1 MRVKWCWWKGGHT
14 GAHRRTAW
22 CKGTLY
28 AVYYI
33 SSTGRHIHL
42 HKNTNNM
49 LPKKHIIKYTVQ
61 YTHWWKGGHP
71 GQSRGKMGLGRRLRS
86 TDKTHSSDSKNR
98 SHKYTK
104 KVTQIY
110 KKKTFRTLPSQQ
122 SQCFPQ
128 WLSSIHV
135 LQPGV
140 KNIIIRVE
148 KRKQWQTTLS
158 EETVGFYQ
166 LCSSNVSESCL
177 TSLCLCL

>member
-1 MRVKWCWWKGGHT
+1 
-14 GAHRRTAW
+14 
-22 CKGTLY
+22 
-28 AVYYI
+28 
-33 SSTGRHIHL
+33 
-42 HKNTNNM
+42 
-49 LPKKHIIKYTVQ
+49 
-61 YTHWWKGGHP
+61 
-71 GQSRGKMGLGRRLRS
+71 MGLGRRLRS

-166 LCSSNVSESCL
+166 LWSSNVSESCV
-177 TSLCLCL
+177 TSLCLWTSGAGSVWSLNFILLTLWAKGLTWYNLMYNIRCKRSLPVLNTLRLYEIQESNLLKNFLWNLKIWQNKS

>member
-1 MRVKWCWWKGGHT
+1 
-14 GAHRRTAW
+14 
-22 CKGTLY
+22 
-28 AVYYI
+28 
-33 SSTGRHIHL
+33 
-42 HKNTNNM
+42 
-49 LPKKHIIKYTVQ
+49 
-61 YTHWWKGGHP
+61 
-71 GQSRGKMGLGRRLRS
+71 MGLGRRLRS

-104 KVTQIY
+104 KVTQKY
-110 KKKTFRTLPSQQ
+110 KKTFRTLPSQQ

-166 LCSSNVSESCL
+166 PWSSNVSESCV
-177 TSLCLCL
+177 TSLCLWTSGAGSDWSLNLILLTLWAKGLTWYNLMYNIWYKRSLPVLNTLRLYEIQESNLLKNFLWNLKIWQNKS